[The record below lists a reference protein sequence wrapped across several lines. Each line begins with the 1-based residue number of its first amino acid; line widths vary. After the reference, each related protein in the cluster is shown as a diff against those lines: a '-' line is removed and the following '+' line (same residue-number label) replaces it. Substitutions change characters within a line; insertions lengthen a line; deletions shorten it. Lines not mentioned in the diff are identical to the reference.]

1 MLGRS
6 KPKAIGLAEPFNEGK
21 VGSSTMPHK
30 RNPSTCEGIVAVG
43 RTLRYTVALMHEA
56 LIQEHERD
64 ASLWRLEWKALPEAC
79 LMTGAIL
86 AQIKDVLAGL
96 EVHADRMRRNLDAL
110 GGFLLSERVMFAL
123 ADKLGKQSAHEAVY
137 HAAMRGVEQG
147 LTFEAALMENP
158 QVKQAL
164 GG

>member
-1 MLGRS
+1 M
-6 KPKAIGLAEPFNEGK
+6 
-21 VGSSTMPHK
+21 
-30 RNPSTCEGIVAVG
+30 
-43 RTLRYTVALMHEA
+43 
-56 LIQEHERD
+56 
-64 ASLWRLEWKALPEAC
+64 WRVEWKAIPEAC
-79 LMTGAIL
+79 LMAGAIL
-86 AQIKDVLAGL
+86 SQMKTILSGL
-96 EVHADRMRRNLDAL
+96 EVHADKMRTNLDAL

-164 GG
+164 GDELDMLLDPTTYVGLAPEIVERVLAETRASGWIG